1 VRLPALRERA
11 DRDDIIRQI
20 AREEAPDCRLS
31 DEAWALLSAYPYP
44 GNMRQLRHVLRLAGC
59 TAEDGVITDADLDLP
74 PFGGRGEPDLAAAE
88 RATIV
93 EALRKHSGRV
103 TEAARA
109 LKLSRATLYR
119 KIKQLKIDPGSY

>member
-1 VRLPALRERA
+1 
-11 DRDDIIRQI
+11 
-20 AREEAPDCRLS
+20 
-31 DEAWALLSAYPYP
+31 AYPYP

-74 PFGGRGEPDLAAAE
+74 PFGGRTAETDLEAAE
-88 RATIV
+88 RATII
-93 EALRKHSGRV
+93 EALRKHGGRV

-119 KIKQLKIDPGSY
+119 KIK